1 MNKKNEKQYIKKI
14 RQSLPVYG
22 RKERAYIKKL
32 EERLQDYCDEYPG
45 VTEEDIV
52 KEFGTPTSV
61 VSDYFDEIDED
72 YLFRKLRIRNHIR
85 ISIFVITVCIIILNI
100 FCGYLYYKEYQA
112 TRNSNITKEETI
124 TIIKEER

>member
-1 MNKKNEKQYIKKI
+1 MNKKIERHYIKKV

-22 RKERAYIKKL
+22 HKEKAYIKKL
-32 EERLQDYCDEYPG
+32 EDHLQNYCDKYPD

-61 VSDYFDEIDED
+61 VSEY
-72 YLFRKLRIRNHIR
+72 IR
-85 ISIFVITVCIIILNI
+85 ISISVITVCIIILNI

>member
-1 MNKKNEKQYIKKI
+1 MNKKIEGHYIKKV
-14 RQSLPVYG
+14 RQSLPIYG
-22 RKERAYIKKL
+22 HKEKAYIKKL
-32 EERLQDYCDEYPG
+32 EDHLQNYCDEYPD

-61 VSDYFDEIDED
+61 VSEYFDEIDED
-72 YLFRKLRIRNHIR
+72 YLFRKLRIRNHVR
-85 ISIFVITVCIIILNI
+85 ISIFVITASIIILNI
-100 FCGYLYYKEYQA
+100 FCGYFYYKEYQA

>member
-1 MNKKNEKQYIKKI
+1 MNKKIEGNYIRKV

-22 RKERAYIKKL
+22 CKERAYIKKL
-32 EERLQDYCDEYPG
+32 EEHLQDYCDEYPG

-61 VSDYFDEIDED
+61 VSEYFDEIDED
-72 YLFRKLRIRNHIR
+72 YLFRKLKIRNNIR
-85 ISIFVITVCIIILNI
+85 ISISVITVCIIILNI

>member
-1 MNKKNEKQYIKKI
+1 MNRKIEKQYIRKV

-22 RKERAYIKKL
+22 CKERAYIKKL
-32 EERLQDYCDEYPG
+32 EEYLQDYCDEYPD
-45 VTEEDIV
+45 VAEEDIV

-61 VSDYFDEIDED
+61 VSDYFDEIDEN
-72 YLFRKLRIRNHIR
+72 YLFRKLKMRKYIR

-124 TIIKEER
+124 TIIKEEN

>member
-1 MNKKNEKQYIKKI
+1 MNKKIEGNYIKKV

-22 RKERAYIKKL
+22 HKEKAYIKKL
-32 EERLQDYCDEYPG
+32 EDHLQNYCDEYPD

-61 VSDYFDEIDED
+61 VSDY
-72 YLFRKLRIRNHIR
+72 LFRKLKIRNNIR
-85 ISIFVITVCIIILNI
+85 ISISVITVCIIILNI

>member
-1 MNKKNEKQYIKKI
+1 MNKKIEGHYIKKV

-22 RKERAYIKKL
+22 HKEKAYIKKL
-32 EERLQDYCDEYPG
+32 EDHLQNYCDEYPD

-61 VSDYFDEIDED
+61 VSEYFDEIG
-72 YLFRKLRIRNHIR
+72 KLKIRNNIR
-85 ISIFVITVCIIILNI
+85 ISISVITVCIIILNI

>member
-1 MNKKNEKQYIKKI
+1 MQN
-14 RQSLPVYG
+14 
-22 RKERAYIKKL
+22 
-32 EERLQDYCDEYPG
+32 YCDEYPD

-61 VSDYFDEIDED
+61 VSEYFDEIDED
-72 YLFRKLRIRNHIR
+72 YLFRKLKIRNNIR
-85 ISIFVITVCIIILNI
+85 IFISVITVCIIILNI

>member
-1 MNKKNEKQYIKKI
+1 MNGKIEKQYIRKI

-32 EERLQDYCDEYPG
+32 EEHLQDFCDEYPDI
-45 VTEEDIV
+45 TEEDIV

-72 YLFRKLRIRNHIR
+72 YLFQKLKIRKHIR
-85 ISIFVITVCIIILNI
+85 ISISVITVCLIILNI

-124 TIIKEER
+124 TIIKEEN